1 MIRSFLTECEKLAA
15 ELDFSGES
23 DRVNVGWRF
32 HSDKLN
38 IDPIG
43 VELVA
48 DFSRKT
54 RLIMFGNLSHL
65 PRILLDDLRL
75 ILLTEIAKL
84 NGLGFTGSGEDC
96 ALLQIF
102 VIF

>member
-1 MIRSFLTECEKLAA
+1 MIRGFLTEREKLAA
-15 ELDFSGES
+15 ELDFSGEP

-38 IDPIG
+38 IDPVG

-54 RLIMFGNLSHL
+54 RLIIFGDLGHL
-65 PRILLDDLRL
+65 PRVLFNDLRL
-75 ILLTEIAKL
+75 ILLAEIAKL
-84 NGLGFTGSGEDC
+84 NGLKFAGSGEDC